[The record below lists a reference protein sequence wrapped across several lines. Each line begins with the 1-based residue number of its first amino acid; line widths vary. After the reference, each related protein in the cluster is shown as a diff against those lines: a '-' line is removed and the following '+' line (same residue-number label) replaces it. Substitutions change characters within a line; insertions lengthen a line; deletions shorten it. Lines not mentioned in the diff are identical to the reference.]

1 MHGMKDAFADPESRP
16 AAPPIVAGAGRLVA
30 VLVTH
35 DRPAHLARSL
45 DALLSSPPRHLA
57 AVLVVDNAS
66 GLPTKAVLAGIDD
79 PRLMVRRLDENLG
92 GAGGFEAGLR
102 DAAQTLSPDWLLVLD
117 DDAWPDPG
125 ALAAFHA
132 LDLTGWDAVA
142 AAVRH
147 PDGALCEMNRP
158 ILDPFRSP
166 RLLLRTLAGGGRE
179 AFHLT
184 ARDYDGT
191 SLRAVDGASFVGL
204 FLSADVVARHGYP
217 DGRLFL
223 YADDALYTQAMTKA
237 GYRLAF
243 APQVRFTHDSQTY
256 SRSDPRMR
264 PLWKVYYY
272 HRNLTLLYRQATGVF
287 FWPVMLLHV
296 PRWALRLR
304 HHGGERRTFL
314 RLFLTGLRDGLAN
327 RVSRTHAEVLRMAGC
342 VSVPATRDGTG
353 ATAADPEPSGSARR
367 TEQR

>member
-1 MHGMKDAFADPESRP
+1 MRAMRDGQVDQGADT
-16 AAPPIVAGAGRLVA
+16 AGAAARRLVA

-35 DRPAHLARSL
+35 DRPGHLATAL
-45 DALLSSPPRHLA
+45 AALLASPPGHLA

-66 GLPTKAVLAGIDD
+66 GPATAAVLDRVGD
-79 PRLMVRRLDENLG
+79 PRVIVLRQETNLG
-92 GAGGFEAGLR
+92 GAGGFEAGMRHALR
-102 DAAQTLSPDWLLVLD
+102 HLSPDWLVVLD

-132 LDLTGWDAVA
+132 LDLTAWDAVA

-158 ILDPFRSP
+158 VFNPFRHP
-166 RLLLRTLAGGGRE
+166 GLLLRTLAGGGRE

-184 ARDYDGT
+184 ESDYQGRD
-191 SLRAVDGASFVGL
+191 LRAVDGASFVGL
-204 FLSADVVARHGYP
+204 FLSAAVVARQGFP

-223 YADDALYTQAMTKA
+223 YADDAIYSQALTGA
-237 GYRLAF
+237 GHRLAF

-256 SRSDPRMR
+256 SRSDPRIR

-287 FWPVMLLHV
+287 FWPVMLLYV

-304 HHGGERRTFL
+304 HHGGERRAFL
-314 RLFLTGLRDGLAN
+314 RLFLRGLRDGLAG
-327 RVSRTHAEVLRMAGC
+327 RLTLTHAEVLRLAGA
-342 VSVPATRDGTG
+342 VSAPSVPDDTG
-353 ATAADPEPSGSARR
+353 AAAADPGPSGSARR
-367 TEQR
+367 TGHR

>member
-1 MHGMKDAFADPESRP
+1 MRRMQDALAEPEI
-16 AAPPIVAGAGRLVA
+16 APPPPPPRERAGRLVA

-35 DRPAHLARSL
+35 DRPQHLARSL
-45 DALLSSPPRHLA
+45 TVLLASPPGHLD

-66 GLPTKAVLAGIDD
+66 GPQTAAVLARLDD
-79 PRLMVRRLDENLG
+79 PRLTVLRLGENMG

-102 DAAQTLSPDWLLVLD
+102 HAVQHLSPAWLLVLD
-117 DDAWPDPG
+117 DDSWPDPG
-125 ALAAFHA
+125 ALATFHA
-132 LDLTGWDAVA
+132 LDLVGWDAVA

-147 PDGALCEMNRP
+147 PDGTLCEMNRP
-158 ILDPFRSP
+158 ILDPFRDP
-166 RLLLRTLAGGGRE
+166 RLLLRTLVGGGRE
-179 AFHLT
+179 AFHLS
-184 ARDYDGT
+184 ARDFQGAG
-191 SLRAVDGASFVGL
+191 LRAIDGASFVGL
-204 FLSADVVARHGYP
+204 FLSAGVVARHGYP

-287 FWPVMLLHV
+287 FWPVMLLYV

-304 HHGGERRTFL
+304 HHRGERRAFL

-327 RVSRTHAEVLRMAGC
+327 RVTRTHAEVLRMAGY
-342 VSVPATRDGTG
+342 VSVPATRDGTC
-353 ATAADPEPSGSARR
+353 AIAADPEPSGSARR
-367 TEQR
+367 TQHR